1 MLCRWWW
8 RGRCRDFEFGLA
20 AGTRQV
26 FVEAQSSRLK
36 GLLAYWLA
44 GWLACGP
51 SPRVW
56 GGLALWEGKVKGTRS
71 LLHVQKGQKSSYQIK
86 SRAKSQ
92 RQPLKVEVEVG
103 SCHVISHIFIGKDW
117 VQDNHGVAQLFQCF
131 FQRSTFRVEATRS
144 FCCQE
149 CQDSPVYTQLRHKW

>member
-1 MLCRWWW
+1 MCSEQKSCSRWSEREEGGGGKGVLCRWWW

-44 GWLACGP
+44 GWLACEP

-103 SCHVISHIFIGKDW
+103 SCHVISHIFYR
-117 VQDNHGVAQLFQCF
+117 
-131 FQRSTFRVEATRS
+131 QRLGAGQSWCGSTVPMLLSEEHIS
-144 FCCQE
+144 
-149 CQDSPVYTQLRHKW
+149 H